1 MNDTAPKS
9 AAARPEPALA
19 TAPASPSDVVSAAAP
34 PVVLTA
40 APVPADA
47 PAVSPAP
54 AAEPPPPASS
64 AAAPAAVAAESA
76 RPARETS
83 RLRRVVVV
91 GGTIL
96 GLVVAWQIFV
106 YFVAYTDDAYVRS
119 DLVAVASEVTGPIL
133 QVHVVDNQ
141 DVKRGDRLFTIDPE
155 PFQLIVNQRQAQID
169 EQKALLKVSEEELA
183 SSRAALAASTSA
195 HTYAQQQQIRY
206 ADLAKSEYAPR
217 AELDKANDDLRRTA
231 AEMRISEFAIEK
243 AQNGIVAHQAA
254 LNLALA
260 EMATAQ
266 WRLSKTEVRSSTDG
280 AITNLTVRRGDTANA
295 NVPII
300 GIVDAHAWR
309 IMANYKQD
317 YIRSFKIGG
326 TAWVWLDSQ
335 PFHFHRARIDGIARG
350 ISREVGEAKLLPYVA
365 PTTDW
370 IRLQRRIPVT
380 ITLVDPPPGLKLYM
394 GADARTII
402 FP

>member
-1 MNDTAPKS
+1 MS
-9 AAARPEPALA
+9 A
-19 TAPASPSDVVSAAAP
+19 TAPSADPPPGAAP
-34 PVVLTA
+34 EAPAVRIVEPAPTAAEAKPAVAPPPVPAPIA
-40 APVPADA
+40 APVA
-47 PAVSPAP
+47 PAPGEVAP
-54 AAEPPPPASS
+54 
-64 AAAPAAVAAESA
+64 
-76 RPARETS
+76 RPAREAS
-83 RLRRVVVV
+83 RLRRLLVV

-96 GLVVAWQIFV
+96 GLFVVYQIVV

-133 QVHVVDNQ
+133 KVHVVDNQ
-141 DVKRGDRLFTIDPE
+141 DIKKGDRLFTIDPL

-169 EQKALLKVSEEELA
+169 EQKALVKVSQEEL
-183 SSRAALAASTSA
+183 SSARAALAASTSA
-195 HTYAQQQQIRY
+195 HTYAQQEQVRF
-206 ADLAKSEYAPR
+206 ADLAKSQYAPR
-217 AELDKANDDLRRTA
+217 AELDRANDELRRTA

-254 LNLALA
+254 LNLAMA

-266 WRLSKTEVRSSTDG
+266 WGLGKTEVVAPTDG
-280 AITNLTVRRGDTANA
+280 TITNLTVRTGDTANV

-300 GIVDAHAWR
+300 GIVDANAWR

-317 YIRSFKIGG
+317 YIRSFEVGG

-335 PFHFHRARIDGIARG
+335 PFVFHRARIQGIARG
-350 ISREVGEAKLLPYVA
+350 FSREVGEQKLLPYVA

-380 ITLVDPPPGLKLYM
+380 LTLVDPPPGFKLYM

>member
-1 MNDTAPKS
+1 MSVTAPSSDPPPPGTK
-9 AAARPEPALA
+9 PEP
-19 TAPASPSDVVSAAAP
+19 
-34 PVVLTA
+34 
-40 APVPADA
+40 
-47 PAVSPAP
+47 PAVRIVEPAPTVSPEAP
-54 AAEPPPPASS
+54 AAEPAPSPVPAS
-64 AAAPAAVAAESA
+64 APAAAETP
-76 RPARETS
+76 RPERETS
-83 RLRRVVVV
+83 RLRRLLTV
-91 GGTIL
+91 GGTLL
-96 GLVVAWQIFV
+96 GLFVVYQILV

-141 DVKRGDRLFTIDPE
+141 DIKKGDPLFTIDPQ
-155 PFQLIVNQRQAQID
+155 PFQLIVNQRQAQIE
-169 EQKALLKVSEEELA
+169 EQRALLKVSQEEL
-183 SSRAALAASTSA
+183 SSSQAALAASTSA
-195 HTYAQQQQIRY
+195 HTYAQQQQHRY

-243 AQNGIVAHQAA
+243 ARNGIVAHQAA
-254 LNLALA
+254 LNLAMA

-266 WRLSKTEVRSSTDG
+266 WALGKTQVLSPTDG
-280 AITNLTVRRGDTANA
+280 SITNLTVRKGDTANA

-317 YIRSFKIGG
+317 YIRSFTIGG
-326 TAWVWLDSQ
+326 EAWVWLDSQ
-335 PFHFHRARIDGIARG
+335 PFHLHRARIDGIARG
-350 ISREVGEAKLLPYVA
+350 FSREVGQEKLLPYVA

>member
-1 MNDTAPKS
+1 
-9 AAARPEPALA
+9 
-19 TAPASPSDVVSAAAP
+19 
-34 PVVLTA
+34 
-40 APVPADA
+40 
-47 PAVSPAP
+47 
-54 AAEPPPPASS
+54 
-64 AAAPAAVAAESA
+64 
-76 RPARETS
+76 
-83 RLRRVVVV
+83 LRRLLTV

-96 GLVVAWQIFV
+96 GLFVAYEILV

-141 DVKRGDRLFTIDPE
+141 NVKKGDKLFTIDPE

-169 EQKALLKVSEEELA
+169 EQRALLKVSQEELS

-195 HTYAQQQQIRY
+195 HTYARQQQSRY

-254 LNLALA
+254 LNLAMA

-266 WRLSKTEVRSSTDG
+266 WRLGKTEVVSPTDG
-280 AITNLTVRRGDTANA
+280 AITNLTVRTGDTANA

-317 YIRSFKIGG
+317 YIRSFTIGG
-326 TAWVWLDSQ
+326 EAWVWLDSQ
-335 PFHFHRARIDGIARG
+335 PFVFHRAKITGIARG
-350 ISREVGEAKLLPYVA
+350 ISREVGQEKLLPYVA

-380 ITLVDPPPGLKLYM
+380 IVLVDPPVGFKLYM

>member
-1 MNDTAPKS
+1 MSVTAPS
-9 AAARPEPALA
+9 ADPPPNAKPEPPAARIVEPAPTEAEAKPA
-19 TAPASPSDVVSAAAP
+19 TEPP
-34 PVVLTA
+34 PV
-40 APVPADA
+40 
-47 PAVSPAP
+47 PAP
-54 AAEPPPPASS
+54 AA
-64 AAAPAAVAAESA
+64 AP

-83 RLRRVVVV
+83 RLRRLLIV

-96 GLVVAWQIFV
+96 GLFVAYQILV
-106 YFVAYTDDAYVRS
+106 YFVAFTDDAYVRS

-141 DVKRGDRLFTIDPE
+141 DVKKGDPLFTIDPK
-155 PFQLIVNQRQAQID
+155 PFQLIVNQRQAEID
-169 EQKALLKVSEEELA
+169 EQKALLKVSQEEL
-183 SSRAALAASTSA
+183 SSSQAALAASTSA
-195 HTYAQQQQIRY
+195 HTYAQQQQVRY

-243 AQNGIVAHQAA
+243 SRNGIVAHKAA
-254 LNLALA
+254 LNLAMA

-266 WRLSKTEVRSSTDG
+266 WQLGKTQVLSPTDG
-280 AITNLTVRRGDTANA
+280 AITNLTVRKGDTANA

-317 YIRSFKIGG
+317 YIRSFTIGG

-335 PFHFHRARIDGIARG
+335 PFHLHRARIDGIARG
-350 ISREVGEAKLLPYVA
+350 FSREVGQEKLLPYVA

>member
-1 MNDTAPKS
+1 MSVTAPS
-9 AAARPEPALA
+9 ADPPPPGARPEP
-19 TAPASPSDVVSAAAP
+19 
-34 PVVLTA
+34 
-40 APVPADA
+40 
-47 PAVSPAP
+47 PAVRIVEPAPTVSSEAP
-54 AAEPPPPASS
+54 AAEPAVAPSL
-64 AAAPAAVAAESA
+64 APAPAPTSPVAAETP
-76 RPARETS
+76 RPERETS
-83 RLRRVVVV
+83 RLRRLVTV
-91 GGTIL
+91 GGTLL
-96 GLVVAWQIFV
+96 GLFVAYQVLV

-141 DVKRGDRLFTIDPE
+141 DVRKGDPLFTIDPQ
-155 PFQLIVNQRQAQID
+155 PFQLIVNQRQAQIE
-169 EQKALLKVSEEELA
+169 EQRALLKVSQEEL
-183 SSRAALAASTSA
+183 SSSQAALAASTSA
-195 HTYAQQQQIRY
+195 HTYAQQQQSRF

-243 AQNGIVAHQAA
+243 ARNGIVAHQAA
-254 LNLALA
+254 LNLAMA

-266 WRLSKTEVRSSTDG
+266 WALGKTQVLSPTDG
-280 AITNLTVRRGDTANA
+280 AITNLTVRKGDTANA

-317 YIRSFKIGG
+317 YIRSFTIGG

-335 PFHFHRARIDGIARG
+335 PFHLHRARIDGIARG
-350 ISREVGEAKLLPYVA
+350 FSREAGQEKLLPYVA